1 MTPFKNLVR
10 YLRKVN
16 ALMEILNEDV
26 AKIKVISNALF
37 GADKVKFE
45 FLEELS
51 EGEHTKV
58 FGSRIGKKVPEFINS
73 GVIEEY
79 STYFNTVP
87 SGVQDLLNVKG
98 LGGKK
103 VRALWLEGGIDSLDA
118 LRISVNSGQLKDIK
132 GFGEKLQ
139 ESIKDFFVQ
148 FDRTKGFVRYA
159 KAKEFGNELLND
171 LEISEAVEVGAYG
184 RKENIIN
191 KLSFLFSED
200 FKNSIDNHL
209 EQKGDFKIDF
219 SQSGPF
225 HIEAEWLPKGIKVE
239 FLFSPKE
246 QIAKAELLLQAHPDH
261 LNKVVE
267 GDHFR
272 NKIKS
277 SNSNSVEELYKE
289 ANLPFMPNILRQG
302 WKEWEFLDAYSVEDL
317 VKPEDIKGLV
327 HNHSTWSDGMHS
339 IEEMSQQC
347 IGLGMQYL
355 GMADHSKSAFY
366 ANGLDED
373 RVAAQQR
380 EIEGLNA
387 GFQQD
392 FKIFKGIE
400 SDILNDGSL
409 DYADEILASFDYVV
423 ASVHSILNMDIVKAT
438 DRLLKAVENP
448 YTTILGHPSG
458 RLLLDREGYPYDV
471 EAILQACKEHNVAI
485 ELNASPYRLD
495 LDWKHLWRAQELGVL
510 ISINPDAHER
520 KGLSD
525 YKFGV
530 IEAQRG
536 AILKKSILNV
546 KSLTDFQQWLAA
558 RKS

>member
-73 GVIEEY
+73 GGIEEY

-159 KAKEFGNELLND
+159 KAKEFGNQLLND

-200 FKNSIDNHL
+200 FKNRIDNHL
-209 EQKGDFKIDF
+209 EHKGDFKIDY

-277 SNSNSVEELYKE
+277 SNSNSVEQLYKE
-289 ANLPFMPNILRQG
+289 ANLPFIPNILRQG

-347 IGLGMQYL
+347 ISLGMQYL

-380 EIEGLNA
+380 EIEGLNT

-495 LDWKHLWRAQELGVL
+495 LDWKYLWRAQELGVL

-525 YKFGV
+525 YNFGV

>member
-73 GVIEEY
+73 GGIEEY

-159 KAKEFGNELLND
+159 KAKEFGNQLLND

-200 FKNSIDNHL
+200 FKNRIDNHL
-209 EQKGDFKIDF
+209 EHKGDFKIDY

-277 SNSNSVEELYKE
+277 SNSNSVEQLYKE
-289 ANLPFMPNILRQG
+289 ANLPFIPNILRQG

-347 IGLGMQYL
+347 ISLGMQYL

-380 EIEGLNA
+380 EIEGLNTC
-387 GFQQD
+387 FQQD

-495 LDWKHLWRAQELGVL
+495 LDWKYLWRAQELGVL

-525 YKFGV
+525 YNFGV